1 MLSKFSNS
9 RVHIGCSVSDGISTA
24 FLESLCTGAYPIQTN
39 TSCAS
44 EWIKLGVIAS
54 VVDLNQ
60 ELMLEQIFLALSDNE
75 LVDRASMQNLEIAK
89 KYLDYKVV
97 KKKALEFYK

>member
-1 MLSKFSNS
+1 
-9 RVHIGCSVSDGISTA
+9 
-24 FLESLCTGAYPIQTN
+24 
-39 TSCAS
+39 
-44 EWIKLGVIAS
+44 
-54 VVDLNQ
+54 
-60 ELMLEQIFLALSDNE
+60 MLEQIFLALSDNE